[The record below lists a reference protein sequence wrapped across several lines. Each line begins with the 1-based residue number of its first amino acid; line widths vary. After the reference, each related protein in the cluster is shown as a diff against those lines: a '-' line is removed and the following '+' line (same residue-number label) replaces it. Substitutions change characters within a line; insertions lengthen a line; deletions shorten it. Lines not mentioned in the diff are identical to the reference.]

1 MIPVVAWFLVSA
13 ALFACGL
20 YGIMTTRNS
29 IKILMCVEL
38 LINAAHLNFAGFAS
52 YHQDTGG
59 LVFVL
64 FGIAIAAAEAAVG
77 ISIFLNLFRLKKTA
91 DVTSVRAI
99 RG

>member
-1 MIPVVAWFLVSA
+1 MIPVVAWFIVSA

-38 LINAAHLNFAGFAS
+38 LINAAHINFAAFAG
-52 YHQDTGG
+52 YHGDTGG

-77 ISIFLNLFRLKKTA
+77 ISIFLNLYRLKGTA
-91 DVTSVRAI
+91 DVTTVQTLK
-99 RG
+99 G